1 MTVSDLI
8 EQLQQFHGHET
19 VFVHIGMDNVA
30 DMYEAAQVGGTV
42 TLDARVS
49 SVEPSSSPQTG
60 TVAKLFLE

>member
-19 VFVHIGMDNVA
+19 VFVRVDTENVVDLLTALQIGGKLA
-30 DMYEAAQVGGTV
+30 
-42 TLDARVS
+42 LDVQVS

-60 TVAKLFLE
+60 TIAKLYLE